1 MDILSQMIRLPF
13 TLVAMSVEPFLQ
25 MARDADS
32 YTYERRP
39 SAALMS
45 RPAGL
50 PAPAMQSLQPSYSNP
65 GPYSAPQGP
74 MQASTS
80 LASVLGN
87 GGASSRR
94 EDLGDNMVKVLRW
107 WIVWTK
113 ADEEEVFRQGD
124 KVINYPTNP
133 GSLASQILLG
143 WAQDQERRF
152 HNVNR
157 ESLQDPTDRKIYDA
171 LQNRDDWR
179 YLQVKTELVE
189 RYALEDKHYD
199 KRQTKAQE
207 RIAEELGGRIA
218 NEIGNRIAT
227 ELGGR
232 EVLDRIARVLGS

>member
-1 MDILSQMIRLPF
+1 MDILSQMFRLPF

-50 PAPAMQSLQPSYSNP
+50 PAPSMQSLQPSYSHP
-65 GPYSAPQGP
+65 GNYSAPQAP
-74 MQASTS
+74 LQSSTS
-80 LASVLGN
+80 LASVLGSN
-87 GGASSRR
+87 GSGLSRR
-94 EDLGDNMVKVLRW
+94 EDLGDNMVKVMRW

-113 ADEEEVFRQGD
+113 ADEEDVFEDGN
-124 KVINYPTNP
+124 KVVNYPTNL
-133 GSLASQILLG
+133 GSISSQILLG
-143 WAQDQERRF
+143 WAKDESERLRD
-152 HNVNR
+152 
-157 ESLQDPTDRKIYDA
+157 LDRSRWSDKDHKISFA
-171 LQNRDDWR
+171 LEHPDDWR

-207 RIAEELGGRIA
+207 RIASKLESR
-218 NEIGNRIAT
+218 T
-227 ELGGR
+227 SSDHT
-232 EVLDRIARVLGS
+232 LDRIARALGAD

>member
-1 MDILSQMIRLPF
+1 MDILSQMFRLPF

-50 PAPAMQSLQPSYSNP
+50 PAPSMQSLQPSYSQP
-65 GPYSAPQGP
+65 GNYSAPQAP
-74 MQASTS
+74 LQSSTS
-80 LASVLGN
+80 LASVLGSN
-87 GGASSRR
+87 GSGMSRR

-113 ADEEEVFRQGD
+113 ADEEDVFEDGN
-124 KVINYPTNP
+124 KVVNYPTNL
-133 GSLASQILLG
+133 GSISSQILLQ
-143 WAQDQERRF
+143 WASNNKHLIGADESGLSGRERK
-152 HNVNR
+152 V
-157 ESLQDPTDRKIYDA
+157 KYA
-171 LQNRDDWR
+171 LENSDDWR

-207 RIAEELGGRIA
+207 RIASKLESRTSSEH
-218 NEIGNRIAT
+218 T
-227 ELGGR
+227 
-232 EVLDRIARVLGS
+232 LDRIARALGAD